1 MTRMVISKPAKMLR
15 YASALTLAV
24 ASIQG
29 TAWAEDVAAAETTSD
44 SDEILVTATRR
55 AERAVDV
62 PISVSSLA
70 GEKLS
75 VLNSSGQDIRFL
87 SGRVPSLLAESSF
100 GRTFPRFYIRGLGNT
115 DFSADAAQPVSVVYD
130 NIALESPFLKS
141 SPAFDLENIEVLKG
155 PQGTLFGR
163 NTPAGV
169 IKLTSK
175 RPSEEFDAHASVSW
189 GTYNTVN
196 SEIAV
201 GAPLTDKLRFRVS
214 GLLQR
219 RDDWVKNDYAA
230 TLYEHNFEGYQDFA
244 GRAQL
249 EYEDGPL
256 DILLNVHA
264 RSLKGS
270 ARMFRANIIKPGTN
284 HFTDDFDVKH
294 AAQDGHNPQELDS
307 WGANAQISYKIDGA
321 GTLYSVTGWERAKV
335 YSRGDIDGGFGNV
348 SNPPF
353 GPGFIPFSVET
364 GGYNS
369 PKEFTQEIRFASE
382 KFGAFSFQAGGYY
395 FNQNLENGGPGS
407 GSWNIDGSFNQG
419 GGSHLDNETYAV
431 FGSVEFTPT
440 EQLILRGGLRW
451 SHDKKNSVLFNTALI
466 EDATTIVVGKAS
478 GSKLSWD
485 GSATYK
491 VTPDISVYA
500 RAASGYLGT
509 SIKNDINAGV
519 STIAKPQTTTS
530 YEIGFKGEQGRLF
543 NYSADVYYYNT
554 KNIQLTAVGGGSN
567 VTTLLNAKKA
577 IGYGAEAEVNV
588 TPMENLVF
596 TAGGSYNF
604 TKIKDPGLEVAACGG
619 GCTITD
625 PFRTVAGPFGN
636 SYFASINGNSL
647 PQAPRWIANA
657 TLRYA
662 IPLGNDN
669 EVFAFTDWAYRSK
682 VNFFLY
688 ESIEFTG
695 RSSLEGGLR
704 LGYRDIGKGYEIA
717 AFARNITNQ
726 IRTVSAID
734 FNNLTGMV
742 NEPRIIGGEFKINF

>member
-1 MTRMVISKPAKMLR
+1 MGRFPTGRSAVALR
-15 YASALTLAV
+15 LASAMAIVLSTQGVALAQD
-24 ASIQG
+24 AS
-29 TAWAEDVAAAETTSD
+29 ADAAAANDGGEL
-44 SDEILVTATRR
+44 IVTATRR
-55 AERAVDV
+55 AERAIDV
-62 PISVSSLA
+62 PVAVSSLT
-70 GEKLS
+70 GEKLD

-141 SPAFDLENIEVLKG
+141 SPAFDLENVEVLKG

-175 RPSEEFDAHASVSW
+175 RPTEDFDAHANVSW

-196 SEIAV
+196 SEVAV
-201 GAPLTDKLRFRVS
+201 GAPLTEKLRFRLAGMV
-214 GLLQR
+214 QR

-230 TLYEHNFEGYQDFA
+230 TRYERAFEGYQDLA
-244 GRAQL
+244 GRAQV

-256 DILLNVHA
+256 DILVNVHA

-270 ARMFRANIIKPGTN
+270 ARMFRGNAIEKGTN
-284 HFTDDFDVKH
+284 HFVDGFDVEH
-294 AAQDGHNPQELDS
+294 AAQNGHNPQTLES
-307 WGANAQISYKIDGA
+307 WGTNTQISYDFDGV
-321 GTLYSVTGWERAKV
+321 GTLFSVTGWERAKV
-335 YSRGDIDGGFGNV
+335 FSRGDIDGGYPGV
-348 SNPPF
+348 VPF
-353 GPGFIPFSVET
+353 QVET

-369 PKEFTQEIRFASE
+369 PKEFTQELRFASE
-382 KFGAFSFQAGGYY
+382 KFGNVSFQAGGYY

-407 GSWNIDGSFNQG
+407 GSWTVDGTFVQG
-419 GGSHLDNETYAV
+419 STAHLDNETYAL
-431 FGSVEFTPT
+431 FGSVEYTPVDA
-440 EQLILRGGLRW
+440 LILRGGLRW
-451 SHDKKNSVLFNTALI
+451 SHDKKTSVLVPGADIDDLT
-466 EDATTIVVGKAS
+466 DAVIGKVS
-478 GSKLSWD
+478 GSKWSWD

-491 VTPDISVYA
+491 FTPNMSIYA
-500 RAASGYLGT
+500 RAASGYLGAA
-509 SIKNDINAGV
+509 IKNDVTAGV
-519 STIAKPQTTTS
+519 STIARPQTTTS
-530 YEIGFKGEQGRLF
+530 YEIGFKGEQPGLF
-543 NYSADVYYYNT
+543 SFAVDGYYYDT

-567 VTTLLNAKKA
+567 VTRLLNARKA
-577 IGYGAEAEVNV
+577 TGYGVEAELTA
-588 TPMENLVF
+588 TPVENLAL
-596 TAGGSYNF
+596 TLGGSYNH
-604 TKIKDPGLEVAACGG
+604 TELKDADLFVAPCGG
-619 GCTITD
+619 GCTVTD
-625 PFRTVAGPFGN
+625 PLVTVG
-636 SYFASINGNSL
+636 STTLASIDGNSL

-662 IPLGNDN
+662 VPLGNDN
-669 EVFAFTDWAYRSK
+669 ELFAYTDWAYRSK

-704 LGYRDIGKGYEIA
+704 LGYRDIGKGWEVA

-726 IRTVSAID
+726 IRAVSAID
-734 FNNLTGMV
+734 FNNLTAMV

>member
-1 MTRMVISKPAKMLR
+1 MALATQGVAMAQDAPAG
-15 YASALTLAV
+15 SGGV
-24 ASIQG
+24 
-29 TAWAEDVAAAETTSD
+29 VETESG
-44 SDEILVTATRR
+44 ELIVTATRR
-55 AERAVDV
+55 AERAIDV
-62 PISVSSLA
+62 PIAVSALA
-70 GEKLS
+70 GEKLE

-196 SEIAV
+196 SELAV
-201 GAPLTDKLRFRVS
+201 GAPLTEKLRFRLS

-230 TLYEHNFEGYQDFA
+230 TMYEHSFEGYSDYA
-244 GRAQL
+244 GRAQI

-256 DILLNVHA
+256 DILLNVHG

-270 ARMFRANIIKPGTN
+270 ARMFRANVIEPGTN
-284 HFTDDFDVKH
+284 HFTDAFDVEH
-294 AAQDGHNPQELDS
+294 VAQDGHNPQKLES
-307 WGANAQISYKIDGA
+307 WGTNAQISYAFEGA

-335 YSRGDIDGGFGNV
+335 YSRGDIDGGFGAV
-348 SNPPF
+348 FAPPF

-369 PKEFTQEIRFASE
+369 PKEFTQELRFASE

-395 FNQNLENGGPGS
+395 FNQNLDNGGPGS
-407 GSWNIDGSFNQG
+407 GSWSLNGTFTQGST
-419 GGSHLDNETYAV
+419 SHLDNETYAA

-451 SHDKKNSVLFNTALI
+451 SHDKKSSKLVNGADI
-466 EDATTIVVGKAS
+466 DAPGGVVGKAS

-491 VTPDISVYA
+491 FTPSMSVYA

-509 SIKNDINAGV
+509 SIKNDVTAGV

-530 YEIGFKGEQGRLF
+530 YEIGFKGDQSGLF
-543 NYSADVYYYNT
+543 SYSIDGYYYDT

-577 IGYGAEAEVNV
+577 IGYGAEAELTL
-588 TPMENLVF
+588 TPMPNLAL

-604 TKIKDPGLEVAACGG
+604 TKIKDAGLEVAACGG

-625 PFRTVAGPFGN
+625 PFRTVIGAFGPT
-636 SYFASINGNSL
+636 YIASIDGNRL
-647 PQAPRWIANA
+647 PQAPRWIGNA

-669 EVFAFTDWAYRSK
+669 EVYVFTDWAYRSK

-704 LGYRDIGKGYEIA
+704 AGYRDIGKGWELA

-726 IRTVSAID
+726 IRAVSGID
-734 FNNLTGMV
+734 FNNLTAMV